1 MPRPLCKNCAPP
13 QPDLLISGTTAH
25 PDAITL
31 LQKMREFQVKVPII
45 GLGAQFTTREFRDG
59 IGAELLEGLMAT
71 VASHQM
77 QGQEELAKRFQ
88 ERTKESWMIQDSVSG
103 YAEIWIIKE
112 AVEKAASAD
121 PGRVREA
128 LAALLD
134 LRAGPRPGR
143 CYRDTF
149 ASMPRAGG

>member
-1 MPRPLCKNCAPP
+1 
-13 QPDLLISGTTAH
+13 
-25 PDAITL
+25 
-31 LQKMREFQVKVPII
+31 MREFQVKVPII

-88 ERTKESWMIQDSVSG
+88 ERTKESWMIQDAVSG
-103 YAEIWIIKE
+103 YAEMWIIKE

-121 PGRVREA
+121 PARVREA
-128 LAALLD
+128 LAALD
-134 LRAGPRPGR
+134 LRAGPAAQALLPGHIR
-143 CYRDTF
+143 FNAQGRRVD
-149 ASMPRAGG
+149 AVPVMVQWQGGVPYTIYPPQGATRQAMWPK